1 MRMQISVRG
10 VDEEIFR
17 EFKAVSV
24 RKGLNLGKAIS
35 LAMKK
40 WLEEEK
46 REKISFLE
54 LEPVDWGEGTEE
66 SSKEVD
72 ETLYGV

>member
-1 MRMQISVRG
+1 MQISVRG